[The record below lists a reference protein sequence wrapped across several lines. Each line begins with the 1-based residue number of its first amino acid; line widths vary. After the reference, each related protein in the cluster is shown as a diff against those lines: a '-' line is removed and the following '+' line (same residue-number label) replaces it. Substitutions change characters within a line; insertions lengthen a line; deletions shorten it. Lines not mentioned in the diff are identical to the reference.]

1 MNNRP
6 SPYESAALP
15 LSYTGV
21 PPHGFEPR
29 SPHSK
34 CGILPLDE
42 GGGNRLRGTAAVLP
56 KGYARA
62 LRSRRKGKSPG
73 GVGAHPGLSKR
84 STGGRGVG
92 GPIERSFV
100 ACPTGAGW
108 LFLRNRHPAPA
119 SSLEHDL
126 FRKPVSTPDQVWSR
140 LFRDHALRVGRAAH
154 QRRDQAGECERD
166 REQAQ
171 CHHRHHDQTPLC
183 GAGKSPASCRVA
195 APDRAAR
202 HGPANYAQCQDE
214 NSPIDDAVMMLPRDG
229 LVIEH
234 QRE

>member
-42 GGGNRLRGTAAVLP
+42 GGGNRLRGTAAALQ
-56 KGYARA
+56 KGYART

-100 ACPTGAGW
+100 RVLLEPDDVVRTVIPLQRYCRSMLYALAERLITAVIKPGNASATANRLNVTIVIMTELPFWWAGA
-108 LFLRNRHPAPA
+108 
-119 SSLEHDL
+119 
-126 FRKPVSTPDQVWSR
+126 
-140 LFRDHALRVGRAAH
+140 
-154 QRRDQAGECERD
+154 
-166 REQAQ
+166 
-171 CHHRHHDQTPLC
+171 
-183 GAGKSPASCRVA
+183 SPAS
-195 APDRAAR
+195 
-202 HGPANYAQCQDE
+202 
-214 NSPIDDAVMMLPRDG
+214 
-229 LVIEH
+229 
-234 QRE
+234 